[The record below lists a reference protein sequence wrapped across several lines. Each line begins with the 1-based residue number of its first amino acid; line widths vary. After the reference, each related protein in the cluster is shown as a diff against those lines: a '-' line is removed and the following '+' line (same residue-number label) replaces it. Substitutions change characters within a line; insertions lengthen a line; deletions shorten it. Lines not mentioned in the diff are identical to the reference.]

1 MIKRLDQYVG
11 RTALLGTL
19 AVWLALTLLMTLFNL
34 LDELEP
40 GEQGFHLGEVFWFVL
55 LSVPRAA
62 YMVFPVSALLG
73 SLIGVGGLAAANE
86 LVAFRTSGVSRLRIS
101 GSVLGAT
108 LLLTLGVMAV
118 GEWVAPP
125 ADAQARNFKLQQA
138 VGRGAASGDVGMWL
152 RDGNEFAFIRKP
164 IVGGAP
170 GEADLRF
177 HNVVI
182 YAFDGEGDLE
192 QVSRAVSARHREG
205 RWILEQVTDLDISA
219 AGVERETWDQR
230 IWHTGFLP
238 ELLESA
244 VVRPRY
250 MSARD
255 LTEQIA
261 YLDRN
266 GLDDRVYQSAL
277 WSKLVFPLTV
287 LALVLAGMPFVFGH
301 GRQQSMGLR
310 IFIGMA
316 VGSLFMIVSR
326 AAQNFGDAYGLPAI
340 VGAVAPSLLLA
351 AAVILVL
358 RRSA

>member
-1 MIKRLDQYVG
+1 MIKQLDQYIG
-11 RTALLGTL
+11 RAALLGTL
-19 AVWLALTLLMTLFNL
+19 GVWLALTMLMTLFNL

-40 GEQGFHLGEVFWFVL
+40 GEGGFHIGEVLWYVM
-55 LSVPRAA
+55 LSIPRAS

-101 GSVLGAT
+101 GSVLGAV
-108 LLLTLGVMAV
+108 LLLTLGVMAM

-125 ADAQARNFKLQQA
+125 ADAQARNYKLQQA

-152 RDGNEFAFIRKP
+152 RDGNEFAFIQKP
-164 IVGGAP
+164 IVGGTP
-170 GEADLRF
+170 GENDLRF

-182 YAFDGEGDLE
+182 YGFNDDGDLRSM
-192 QVSRAVSARHREG
+192 SRAMSARHRDG
-205 RWILEQVTDLDISA
+205 RWLLEDVTDLDISP
-219 AGVERETWDQR
+219 AGVERQTWDQR

-255 LTEQIA
+255 LSDQIT
-261 YLDRN
+261 YLGRN
-266 GLDDRVYQSAL
+266 GLDDRVYRSAL
-277 WSKLVFPLTV
+277 WSKLLFPVTV

-316 VGSLFMIVSR
+316 MGSLFMIVSR
-326 AAQNFGDAYGLPAI
+326 AAQNFADAYGLPVM
-340 VGAVAPSLLLA
+340 VGALAPSLLLTV
-351 AAVILVL
+351 AVVLAL
-358 RRSA
+358 RRSV